1 MGSEV
6 EGNPNPPELHRL
18 ADKSRSAVTSTE
30 TEESSATKNDDVLS
44 ADTHANRSADS
55 HSETTISDETER
67 IAQPHSDNYLSSTTE
82 HDHVRPH
89 RGDVA
94 ADDEIDLTKERA
106 EDLNSPPSTTPGD
119 NVPNE
124 RDLVSADSE
133 INLKEERTENLN
145 STTQKDDVPD
155 TIHNTG
161 GHLRSVPPH
170 SNLPKPQM
178 PPGMDNPP
186 LAKNDGNAS
195 LPAVDMPAI
204 GKFFRQRTL
213 AIARG
218 ISSLMDENDEA
229 SKKKNNQRIM
239 EFNLS
244 GLKVVVKEKNSDDQ
258 VMKGRISFF
267 SRSNC
272 RDSTAVRKFF
282 RETGMK
288 FVEINID
295 VYPEREGELRERTGT
310 TAVPAIF
317 LNEKLFGGLV
327 ALNSLRNSGVFEQKL
342 WKEVMT
348 VRCPDHAPAPPV
360 YGFDHANVE
369 DREDEMVG
377 YVKVVRQKLPIQDRV
392 IAMKMKIVHN
402 CFSGA
407 ELVEVLIH
415 HLDCGRKKAVGI
427 GKQLSKKHFIHP
439 VFGENDFED
448 GNHLYRFLEHEPY
461 IISCFNF
468 RTITN
473 DNEPKPAIAVC
484 QRLTKLMSA
493 ILESYATDDRR
504 HLDYAA
510 ISKSEEFRRYVIA
523 AHDLQRINLQEL
535 SEKERLAFFM
545 NLYNAMVIHA
555 LTRVGSPQSVL
566 DRNFFFSDFQ
576 YVVGGLPYCLNSIKN
591 GILRCNQRPPYSLMK
606 TFRSGHKQLE
616 FALVKMN
623 PLIHFGICN
632 GTKSSPKVRFFSTQ
646 GVVEELRRAA
656 REFFE
661 EGGVEV
667 NLDKRTVYLSPI
679 IKWYDMDFGQG
690 KDFLKWVIQYLD
702 PTRAGFLTH
711 LLCDGGPVHISYQ
724 SYNWS
729 INS

>member
-1 MGSEV
+1 MGFEL

-186 LAKNDGNAS
+186 LAKADGNAS

-244 GLKVVVKEKNSDDQ
+244 GLKVVVKEK
-258 VMKGRISFF
+258 
-267 SRSNC
+267 
-272 RDSTAVRKFF
+272 TA
-282 RETGMK
+282 
-288 FVEINID
+288 
-295 VYPEREGELRERTGT
+295 
-310 TAVPAIF
+310 
-317 LNEKLFGGLV
+317 
-327 ALNSLRNSGVFEQKL
+327 
-342 WKEVMT
+342 
-348 VRCPDHAPAPPV
+348 
-360 YGFDHANVE
+360 
-369 DREDEMVG
+369 
-377 YVKVVRQKLPIQDRV
+377 
-392 IAMKMKIVHN
+392 
-402 CFSGA
+402 
-407 ELVEVLIH
+407 
-415 HLDCGRKKAVGI
+415 
-427 GKQLSKKHFIHP
+427 
-439 VFGENDFED
+439 
-448 GNHLYRFLEHEPY
+448 
-461 IISCFNF
+461 
-468 RTITN
+468 TI
-473 DNEPKPAIAVC
+473 
-484 QRLTKLMSA
+484 R
-493 ILESYATDDRR
+493 
-504 HLDYAA
+504 
-510 ISKSEEFRRYVIA
+510 
-523 AHDLQRINLQEL
+523 
-535 SEKERLAFFM
+535 
-545 NLYNAMVIHA
+545 
-555 LTRVGSPQSVL
+555 
-566 DRNFFFSDFQ
+566 
-576 YVVGGLPYCLNSIKN
+576 
-591 GILRCNQRPPYSLMK
+591 
-606 TFRSGHKQLE
+606 
-616 FALVKMN
+616 
-623 PLIHFGICN
+623 
-632 GTKSSPKVRFFSTQ
+632 
-646 GVVEELRRAA
+646 
-656 REFFE
+656 
-661 EGGVEV
+661 
-667 NLDKRTVYLSPI
+667 
-679 IKWYDMDFGQG
+679 
-690 KDFLKWVIQYLD
+690 
-702 PTRAGFLTH
+702 
-711 LLCDGGPVHISYQ
+711 
-724 SYNWS
+724 
-729 INS
+729 